1 MGNKKT
7 LALDGIVVADF
18 SHALSAPYGC
28 MLLADAG
35 ADLIKIESPA
45 PDVFRILNKGAYAAV
60 VHRNKRAICLDLK
73 KEEAKKIAWKIIEK
87 ADVLI
92 ENFTPG
98 AFERL
103 GFGYEDVKKINPGI
117 IYCSLSGF
125 GQTGPYKNLGG
136 YDVVAQAMSGIM
148 EATGDPDRLPV
159 RIGPSIVD
167 MGSGMYLAL
176 GVFQAIMERMKTGEG
191 QRLDISLLETALSWM
206 SPFVALCSMT
216 DEVPKRWGSG
226 FAPFCPYK
234 VYNTSDGSVFLG
246 VSTNHFWER
255 FCNAFDLADLFA
267 REEFKDIS
275 GRVANRN
282 ELDDLVQDV
291 MIKLKKDD
299 ILKKLREASIPC
311 APVYSVKDAM
321 NDPHVKSRGCLIEQD
336 HPVCGKITFVK
347 NPISSNGEFP
357 EVRFASPAQGE
368 QTETI
373 LASLGYS
380 VKEIDEF
387 ISAKVAIPSK
397 K

>member
-1 MGNKKT
+1 MGTKKT

-28 MLLADAG
+28 MMLADAG
-35 ADLIKIESPA
+35 ADLIKIESPN

-60 VHRNKRAICLDLK
+60 VHRNKRALSLDLK
-73 KEEAKKIAWKIIEK
+73 KDEAKKIAWKIIEK

-148 EATGDPDRLPV
+148 EATGDQDRLPV

-167 MGSGMYLAL
+167 MGSGMYLAI
-176 GVFQAIMERMKTGEG
+176 GVLQAILERQKTGEG
-191 QRLDISLLETALSWM
+191 QRIDISLLETALSWM

-216 DEVPKRWGSG
+216 GEVPKRWGSG
-226 FAPFCPYK
+226 FAPFCPYR
-234 VYNTSDGSVFLG
+234 VYNSSDGTVFIG
-246 VSTNHFWER
+246 VSTNHFWKR
-255 FCNAFDLADLFA
+255 FCDAFDLKELSAMKKF
-267 REEFKDIS
+267 EDIS
-275 GRVANRN
+275 GRVGNRD
-282 ELDDLVQDV
+282 ELDGLVQDV
-291 MIKLKKDD
+291 MVKLKTDD
-299 ILKKLREASIPC
+299 ILAKLREAAIPC
-311 APVYSVKDAM
+311 APVYSVEDAM
-321 NDPHVKSRGCLIEQD
+321 NDPHVKERGCLVEQD
-336 HPVCGKITFVK
+336 HPACGKMTFVK
-347 NPISSNGEFP
+347 NPIRSNGEFP
-357 EVRFASPAQGE
+357 EIRFPSPAQGE
-368 QTETI
+368 QTVEI
-373 LASLGYS
+373 LGELGYS
-380 VKEIDEF
+380 AKEIEEF
-387 ISAKVAIPSK
+387 IAAKVALPPK